1 MKQPVIVV
9 LRLRSHN
16 EEKNDVG
23 IMRLSEREN
32 NLMLIREKFDQ
43 SSCDICTTLYYD
55 NYRGIESKITF
66 FSTAKIHYKGLMQ
79 M

>member
-1 MKQPVIVV
+1 
-9 LRLRSHN
+9 
-16 EEKNDVG
+16 VG

-55 NYRGIESKITF
+55 NYRGIEIKDHLF
-66 FSTAKIHYKGLMQ
+66 
-79 M
+79 